1 MDQILGKKFLITSNE
16 IKILM
21 KYPRLLRVVKL
32 YDEYEE
38 VDLKILDIGSIYT
51 GDKEEGTIFHMSIN
65 ELYLYYN
72 SIVPNLVVTVKR
84 FLNTEI
90 ENINSLLVIN
100 QYITENTPTN
110 SIKDIDIFYINKFMN
125 LKSYENDIFED
136 MFAKHNRLPIKYDL
150 KQDSIPEIIYENDII
165 KLVFTKTIYL
175 YLEDSL
181 SDLTKIVSFNEYGY
195 DKSINSILEDYS
207 SSIEYYQ
214 LNKVK
219 IDIEKEVAIKNIM
232 RLPKLSL
239 TSGFKEFYNEYNEW
253 PVDSY
258 FDFDRKINGL
268 DAIKNKNSKH
278 YIVFTELKDKS
289 ILCILYPKIKRNL
302 SLYNLLVNDD
312 ESNAMSKDEVLKFI
326 SLTVN

>member
-16 IKILM
+16 IKVLM
-21 KYPRLLRVVKL
+21 KYPRLLRVIKL
-32 YDEYEE
+32 YEEYEE
-38 VDLKILDIGSIYT
+38 VDLKILDIGNMYT
-51 GDKEEGTIFHMSIN
+51 GDKEVGTIFHMSIN

-72 SIVPNLVVTVKR
+72 SIVPNLVVTIKR

-165 KLVFTKTIYL
+165 KLVFTKTVYL

-195 DKSINSILEDYS
+195 DKSVNSILEQYS

-219 IDIEKEVAIKNIM
+219 IDIEKIM

-268 DAIKNKNSKH
+268 DAIKNKNSEH
-278 YIVFTELKDKS
+278 YIVFVELRDKN

>member
-16 IKILM
+16 IKVLM

-38 VDLKILDIGSIYT
+38 VDLKILDIGNMYT

-72 SIVPNLVVTVKR
+72 SIVPNLVVTIKR

-110 SIKDIDIFYINKFMN
+110 SIKD
-125 LKSYENDIFED
+125 
-136 MFAKHNRLPIKYDL
+136 L

-165 KLVFTKTIYL
+165 KLVFTKTVYL

-195 DKSINSILEDYS
+195 DKSINSILEEYS

-239 TSGFKEFYNEYNEW
+239 ASGFKEFYNEYNEW

-258 FDFDRKINGL
+258 FEFDRRIDGL
-268 DAIKNKNSKH
+268 DAIKNKNSEH

>member
-1 MDQILGKKFLITSNE
+1 MDQILGKKFLMTSNE
-16 IKILM
+16 IKVLM

-38 VDLKILDIGSIYT
+38 VDLKILDIGNMYT

-72 SIVPNLVVTVKR
+72 SIVPNLVVTIKR

-165 KLVFTKTIYL
+165 KLVFTKTVYL

-181 SDLTKIVSFNEYGY
+181 SDLTKIVSFNEYG
-195 DKSINSILEDYS
+195 I
-207 SSIEYYQ
+207 
-214 LNKVK
+214 
-219 IDIEKEVAIKNIM
+219 
-232 RLPKLSL
+232 
-239 TSGFKEFYNEYNEW
+239 
-253 PVDSY
+253 
-258 FDFDRKINGL
+258 
-268 DAIKNKNSKH
+268 
-278 YIVFTELKDKS
+278 
-289 ILCILYPKIKRNL
+289 
-302 SLYNLLVNDD
+302 
-312 ESNAMSKDEVLKFI
+312 
-326 SLTVN
+326 